1 MIEELDENKL
11 VSVTIGSR
19 INVKY
24 LAAITQ
30 YFHGQDIRS
39 QGSIVRAALETFAT
53 LLIESGKVDE
63 FTSNNGALRYINTVF
78 PCKGTSYQKAS
89 TSLSVKNFIDK
100 RSSDKEIILGSL
112 SGIIPNIG
120 GEDE

>member
-11 VSVTIGSR
+11 ASVTIGSR
-19 INVKY
+19 INVKH

-89 TSLSVKNFIDK
+89 TSLSVKNFMDR

-120 GEDE
+120 KEDE